1 MTGLFACPSRR
12 RLLALLLALPAL
24 GCVDRSKGERPI
36 DREALAAHVLDAP
49 PQDVGTRLGADFD
62 GKIELLGA
70 RVEPAVARPGATLKL
85 TLYWRVKQA
94 LGEDGWGL
102 FTHVLDGS
110 GERIMNVDNV
120 GPLRQLDGESQVLPP
135 SKWQAGKV
143 YVDTQEFVVPL
154 GLRTSKL
161 QLAVGIWKGSARL
174 PIKSGPK
181 DAHNRALVATLSTQA
196 PPGGARSEV
205 PSMEAR
211 ALEPGQTITIDGVLN
226 EPAWVTAASS
236 GTFVDVRSGGPNTRF
251 PVNGSVKLLWDNEH
265 LYVGFEVSDPNVT
278 GGFDPKQT
286 DPHLWTKD
294 TVEIM
299 IDPDGDGDNK
309 DYYEIQINP
318 QNLVFDSQFDAYNL
332 PKVEPNGPFGH
343 QDWSA
348 RLKSAVTIQG
358 TLDKPD
364 DKDEGYRVEAAIPW
378 ASFTKAKQAPPR
390 DGDTWRMNFYAM
402 QDNGGVA
409 WSPIL
414 GQGNFHKASRFG
426 RVTWRGGAPPQDT
439 EAAPAPSASAAPSAA
454 PSAP

>member
-1 MTGLFACPSRR
+1 MTQLARGC
-12 RLLALLLALPAL
+12 LLALLLTLPAL

-36 DREALAAHVLDAP
+36 DHEALAAHVLDAP
-49 PQDVGTRLGADFD
+49 PKDIGSVIGADFD

-70 RVEPAVARPGATLKL
+70 RVEPAVARPGSTLKL
-85 TLYWRVKQA
+85 TLYWQVKQA
-94 LGEDGWGL
+94 LGEDGWSL
-102 FTHVLDGS
+102 FTHALDGS
-110 GERIMNVDNV
+110 GERIMNLDNV
-120 GPLRQLDGESQVLPP
+120 GPLRQLEGDSQVLSP

-143 YVDTQEFVVPL
+143 YVDTQEFIVPM

-181 DAHNRALVATLSTQA
+181 DAHNRALVATLNTQGM
-196 PPGGARSEV
+196 PGGVRSEV
-205 PSMEAR
+205 PSLEAR
-211 ALEPGQTITIDGVLN
+211 ALEPGQKITIDGALN
-226 EPAWVTAASS
+226 EPAWVTAAST
-236 GTFVDVRSGGPNTRF
+236 GPFVDVRNGGPNTRF
-251 PVNGSVKLLWDNEH
+251 PVNGSVKLLWDSEH

-278 GGFDPKQT
+278 GGFDPKQA

-348 RLKSAVTIQG
+348 KLTSAVTIQG
-358 TLDKPD
+358 TLDKPG

-378 ASFTKAKQAPPR
+378 ASFTKAKRTPPQS
-390 DGDTWRMNFYAM
+390 GDTWRMNFYAM

-426 RVTWRGGAPPQDT
+426 RVTWRGGEPPKAP
-439 EAAPAPSASAAPSAA
+439 EAAPSPSAA
-454 PSAP
+454 PSAPSPGAAPSAP